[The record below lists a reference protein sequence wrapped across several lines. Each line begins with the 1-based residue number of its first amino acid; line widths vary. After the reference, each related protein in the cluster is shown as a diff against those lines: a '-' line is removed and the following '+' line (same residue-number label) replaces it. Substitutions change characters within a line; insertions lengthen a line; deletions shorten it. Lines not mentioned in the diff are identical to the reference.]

1 MFLSGGGAGLD
12 MAGSGSERQ
21 QRRPPPR
28 PGAPGGGGA
37 AAASARG
44 AASSRR
50 RSAVNARGGG
60 GSGSA
65 RGAGGSGSAR
75 GAGRVKRPASLGE
88 QEVGAMLARA
98 KSEAASERRAAALGR
113 SKAHSPEE
121 VYPPPMQPTGATPPD
136 QPRPLTAPPRS
147 RRRSVS
153 ESSVGTAPSSVSGR
167 GYRRGVDVQS
177 MGAKAESISSL
188 PWVGTCRALSNV
200 YLSSFL
206 RVRDEQGRFLL
217 CRSRSGSPML
227 EPAGVSAFPSSRVAS
242 VMNEVERVATER
254 GVKSPGQSELFSR
267 LQGTEHGT
275 VGKVVLPVSLRSVT
289 WDDLRA
295 IDPLFE
301 ACRIPRKPRQTGH
314 EYLDSAAARALLME
328 GECGV
333 LCCLLCCA
341 VESLRSSRHKM
352 H

>member
-1 MFLSGGGAGLD
+1 
-12 MAGSGSERQ
+12 
-21 QRRPPPR
+21 
-28 PGAPGGGGA
+28 
-37 AAASARG
+37 
-44 AASSRR
+44 
-50 RSAVNARGGG
+50 
-60 GSGSA
+60 
-65 RGAGGSGSAR
+65 
-75 GAGRVKRPASLGE
+75 
-88 QEVGAMLARA
+88 MLARA
-98 KSEAASERRAAALGR
+98 KSEAVSERRAAALER
-113 SKAHSPEE
+113 PAAHSPEE
-121 VYPPPMQPTGATPPD
+121 VYPPPTQPTGATPPD
-136 QPRPLTAPPRS
+136 QPRPETAPPGS

-153 ESSVGTAPSSVSGR
+153 EASIGTAPSSVSGR

-188 PWVGTCRALSNV
+188 PWVGTRRALSDV

-217 CRSRSGSPML
+217 CRSKSGSPML

-242 VMNEVERVATER
+242 VMNAVERVATER
-254 GVKSPGQSELFSR
+254 GVKPPGQSELFSR

-275 VGKVVLPVSLRSVT
+275 VGKVVLPVPLRSVT

-328 GECGV
+328 GEYCV
-333 LCCLLCCA
+333 
-341 VESLRSSRHKM
+341 VP
-352 H
+352 